1 MNEDLTT
8 EEKNEGLIIA
18 IVKGL
23 TCNGVKEWQKVTLKN
38 GKEMAIRFGG
48 SMVIQ
53 AWNFIKYISRLY
65 AWSPVKLA

>member
-18 IVKGL
+18 TVKGL

-53 AWNFIKYISRLY
+53 A
-65 AWSPVKLA
+65 